1 MFFKILLFIFL
12 HSMLMNCN
20 GEEDE
25 NNYVGNEDEGF
36 NNNED
41 EDDESNEDEG
51 FNNNEDEDDESNE
64 DEGFNNNED
73 EDDESNEDEGYK
85 SGDDEKHKSGD
96 DEKHESPSGAP
107 NLKETINEYKMAYYN
122 SFVYKFISL
131 EFETYNNQS
140 RGPELFRK
148 ECLRL
153 EHLYF
158 TKWAKN
164 YLTEQNEADK
174 NLLRLYEDKFE
185 RAVNENRTTSSTV
198 DFHGRLQNSIS
209 SKWKAREHL
218 DKVEHKHFAQSNR
231 NNNRNKNELEENLL
245 NTEAE
250 VSSKLQKIKE
260 LEAKAVKA
268 ANEYRRNSNNKE
280 FLDEY
285 NKSGQKLNGALYT
298 LADMIGEAENA
309 RVQLFEIL
317 PSVERIKRLLSA
329 MENEAN
335 MCN

>member
-1 MFFKILLFIFL
+1 
-12 HSMLMNCN
+12 
-20 GEEDE
+20 
-25 NNYVGNEDEGF
+25 
-36 NNNED
+36 
-41 EDDESNEDEG
+41 
-51 FNNNEDEDDESNE
+51 
-64 DEGFNNNED
+64 
-73 EDDESNEDEGYK
+73 
-85 SGDDEKHKSGD
+85 
-96 DEKHESPSGAP
+96 
-107 NLKETINEYKMAYYN
+107 MAYYN

-174 NLLRLYEDKFE
+174 NLLRLYE
-185 RAVNENRTTSSTV
+185 V
-198 DFHGRLQNSIS
+198 HGRLQNSIS